1 MISSTTARFVA
12 TTLALSALS
21 VSAVVLA
28 GEHLVAQIGTW
39 VGHVLHECVANLLSQ
54 RIDPAIGAVV
64 ALLLFLAGLLS
75 GLSGF
80 AFSAVAACVLWV
92 LPPLQAIPLLMLL
105 STCNQLISAGSL
117 RRDIVLLPKAER
129 DGALPFILG
138 GLAGVPAGLALLK
151 GLPCTGFA
159 AALGAFLIAYS
170 ALMLWKPASLRIRL
184 SGWRPAM
191 LVGAAGGVVGG
202 FSGFPGSMPVVY
214 LSLRGASKT
223 ETRGV
228 VQPYILTLQ
237 LVSLTSLALADSS
250 IFNTTFWVLGCVTLP
265 AALLGTFTGIALYRR
280 LSDLNFRRA
289 VLILLVVSGFSLV
302 ARAIV

>member
-12 TTLALSALS
+12 TTLPLGALSAA
-21 VSAVVLA
+21 AVVLA
-28 GEHLVAQIGTW
+28 NGHA
-39 VGHVLHECVANLLSQ
+39 GHVFYVYVGNLLSQ
-54 RIDPAIGAVV
+54 RFDPAVGALV

-117 RRDIVLLPKAER
+117 RKEIVLLPTSER

-170 ALMLWKPASLRIRL
+170 VLMLCKPASLRISL

-214 LSLRGASKT
+214 LGLRGVGKT
-223 ETRGV
+223 EMRGV

-237 LVSLTSLALADSS
+237 LVSLAILALTDSS
-250 IFNTTFWVLGCVTLP
+250 IFNATFWALGCVTLP

-280 LSDLNFRRA
+280 LSDVNFRRA
-289 VLILLVVSGFSLV
+289 VLILLVVSGVSLV